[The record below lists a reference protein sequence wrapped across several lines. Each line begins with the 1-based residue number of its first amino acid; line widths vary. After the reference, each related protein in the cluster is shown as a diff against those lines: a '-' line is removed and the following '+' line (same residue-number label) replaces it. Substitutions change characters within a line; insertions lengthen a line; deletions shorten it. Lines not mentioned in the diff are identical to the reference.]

1 MRQEKKNL
9 YNQEHGRQQ
18 GQELQEKD
26 LNQKP
31 NVQEVGLDRELEEGR
46 KGNQELGREQG
57 EERITEGPDRS
68 DRRL

>member
-1 MRQEKKNL
+1 MRQEKKDL

-18 GQELQEKD
+18 GQEQQEKD

-46 KGNQELGREQG
+46 KGNQELGREKG
-57 EERITEGPDRS
+57 EERITEGPDKS